1 MKPIRVLLVDDHAL
15 FPEGLSILHRRQ
27 PSLKVVG
34 EADDGATGVAAAL
47 ALRPEVVLMDLRM
60 KTMGGVEATR
70 RLCAQLPETRVL
82 VLTTFEEDEE
92 VFAAIRAGAAG
103 YILKASPAEK
113 LVEAICAVAAGGSPL
128 EPTVANKLMAEF
140 ARLSQDT
147 AATRAR
153 RLAEPLSARETDVL
167 RALVEGHSNKEI
179 AAQLGLTEGTVK
191 NHMTQVLVKLGA
203 LDRTQAALRARDL
216 GLI

>member
-1 MKPIRVLLVDDHAL
+1 MKPIRVLLVDDQAL
-15 FPEGLSILHRRQ
+15 FREGLSILLRRQ
-27 PSLKVVG
+27 SRLKVVG

-113 LVEAICAVAAGGSPL
+113 LVEAICAVAAGGGPL
-128 EPTVANKLMAEF
+128 EPTVAHKLMAEF

-147 AATRAR
+147 AAARAR

-167 RALVEGHSNKEI
+167 RALVAGLSNKEI